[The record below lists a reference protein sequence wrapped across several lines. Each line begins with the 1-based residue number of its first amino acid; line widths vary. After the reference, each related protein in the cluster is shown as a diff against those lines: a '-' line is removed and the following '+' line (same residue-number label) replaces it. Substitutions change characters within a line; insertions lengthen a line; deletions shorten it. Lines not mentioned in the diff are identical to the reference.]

1 MSGLSIGIGVLLAAL
16 GLVGYMMSGGA
27 SLTALIPTA
36 FGLAF
41 LLLGILARN
50 ESKRK
55 HVMHAAAALSLLGAG
70 FTVGGL
76 VKAFSM
82 LGGATVERPQAVIAQ
97 AIMAVLCL
105 VFLVFAV
112 RSFIRARRARQQ

>member
-1 MSGLSIGIGVLLAAL
+1 
-16 GLVGYMMSGGA
+16 
-27 SLTALIPTA
+27 LIPTA

-41 LLLGILARN
+41 LVLGVLARDEN
-50 ESKRK
+50 KRK
-55 HVMHAAAALSLLGAG
+55 HVMHAAAAISLFGAA

-97 AIMAVLCL
+97 ALMAVLCL

-112 RSFIRARRARQQ
+112 RSFIRARRDRQ